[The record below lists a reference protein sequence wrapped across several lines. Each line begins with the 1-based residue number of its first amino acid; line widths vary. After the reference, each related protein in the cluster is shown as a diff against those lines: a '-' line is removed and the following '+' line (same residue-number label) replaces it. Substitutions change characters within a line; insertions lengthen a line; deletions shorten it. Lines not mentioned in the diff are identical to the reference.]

1 MKINMSKDTNESTV
15 RALFG
20 LADPE
25 YRDFHARLMPTVE
38 KQRIIGVRTP
48 ELRKYAKALS
58 KTPEGTEFICSLPH
72 YYYEENNLHAFIIE
86 GIKDYDECIM
96 QIDRFLP
103 YVDNWAT
110 CDMLSPKVFSKHKEQ
125 LIEQI
130 KVWLRSDKTYTVR
143 FGIKTLM
150 NLYLDGAFKPDYLAL
165 VCEVRSEEY
174 YIKMAAAWFFA
185 TALAKQYPHAVKI
198 IESRSLDELTH
209 NKAIQ
214 KARESR
220 RLTPEQKE
228 YLKSLKI

>member
-1 MKINMSKDTNESTV
+1 MSKETAESIIK
-15 RALFG
+15 ALFE
-20 LADPE
+20 LADSE
-25 YRDFHARLMPTVE
+25 YRDFHARLIPTVE

-48 ELRKYAKALS
+48 ELRKYAKALA
-58 KTPEGTEFICSLPH
+58 KTPEGMEFICTLPH
-72 YYYEENNLHAFIIE
+72 YYYEENNLHAFIAE
-86 GIKDYDECIM
+86 GIKDYDECIK
-96 QIDRFLP
+96 QVERFLP

-130 KVWLRSDKTYTVR
+130 RVWICSDKTYTVR

-150 NLYLDGAFKPDYLAL
+150 NLYLDEAFKPEYLEL
-165 VCEVRSEEY
+165 VSSVSSQEY
-174 YIKMAAAWFFA
+174 YVKMAAAWFFA
-185 TALAKQYPHAVKI
+185 TALAKQYPDAVKV
-198 IESRSLDELTH
+198 IESRSLDDLTH

-220 RLTPEQKE
+220 RLSPEQKE